1 MRRFYISSG
10 DMDGIFDAEDPD
22 AALVLAVQ
30 EWAKAEETLKLATIM
45 QIVEVTTEA
54 ELEWIDTETVLA
66 KAGISRKGKP
76 R

>member
-10 DMDGIFDAEDPD
+10 DVDGIFDAEDPD

-30 EWAKAEETLKLATIM
+30 EWKAEEPLELATIM
-45 QIVEVTTEA
+45 QIVEVTAEA

-66 KAGISRKGKP
+66 KARIRRQGKP